1 MKLTID
7 IPAHK
12 YVRASYGFSIGII
25 PCTKQGVL
33 DHILRGFS
41 YTFSTNVRGYCPLR
55 SSEDTVRTFHIEKR
69 RKVTKAVTDP
79 KKLKKGIKREVVT
92 PGHWV
97 VHYYDIPVD
106 LLRIAKLKVIQHS
119 RHFTIEKL

>member
-1 MKLTID
+1 MKLKID
-7 IPAHK
+7 IPAQT
-12 YVRASYGFSIGII
+12 YVRKSYGFSEQIVGS
-25 PCTKQGVL
+25 TKQETL
-33 DHILRGFS
+33 IQILHNSRYVHS
-41 YTFSTNVRGYCPLR
+41 SNVRGYCNYG
-55 SSEDTVRTFHIEKR
+55 DDNTKVRAFNIEKR
-69 RKVTKAVTDP
+69 RKITKAVTNP